1 MNLSTPGRF
10 ILYVNSTLGLTK
22 VHCVRV
28 IVTGNTDQQPD
39 PQAKEK
45 QTYTQ
50 ANTVSY
56 HYNEKKYFEHNN
68 LPFKLFRKKN
78 FYINHK

>member
-10 ILYVNSTLGLTK
+10 ILYVNTTLGLTK
-22 VHCVRV
+22 IHCVGV

-39 PQAKEK
+39 
-45 QTYTQ
+45 TQ

-56 HYNEKKYFEHNN
+56 HYNEEKYFEHDN
-68 LPFKLFRKKN
+68 LPSNFFIKKQFLF
-78 FYINHK
+78 